1 MTDMADNPEL
11 QVRDR
16 GPGAALA
23 AARTAQNLSV
33 ADVARQLKLSVSQV
47 TALEAGEF
55 ERLPGPVFVRGFVRN
70 YARLLRLDPDR
81 LLDMLTDTPGAE
93 PKNQMPTARGIP
105 FPTSTVRRWPRLL
118 LLLVLLVVS
127 GLALY
132 EFRWRDG
139 AGFSPPGEPVT
150 AALVPDVKPPVA
162 ATEAPQVSTTNE
174 VSLQTEA
181 KPAAALQESAPG
193 AAVVLAE
200 PTPVG
205 PPAEG
210 ELHFTFSQDSWVQV
224 QEAGGRSVFTRL
236 NPAGTE
242 QRVTGKPPFALV
254 IGNAAGVRL
263 SYNQQAVDLE
273 PHIVRDGVA
282 RLTLK

>member
-47 TALEAGEF
+47 NALEAGEF

-70 YARLLRLDPDR
+70 YGRLLRLDPDR
-81 LLDMLTDTPGAE
+81 LLDTLTDTPGAE

-105 FPTSTVRRWPRLL
+105 FPTASVRRWPRLL

-132 EFRWRDG
+132 EFHWSDG
-139 AGFSPPGEPVT
+139 AGFSPPGEPLT
-150 AALVPDVKPPVA
+150 AAPAPNVNPPA
-162 ATEAPQVSTTNE
+162 ATEAPKVTANE
-174 VSLQTEA
+174 ASLRTEA
-181 KPAAALQESAPG
+181 KSMQESASG
-193 AAVVLAE
+193 AAVAPAE
-200 PTPVG
+200 PVPAG

-210 ELHFTFSQDSWVQV
+210 ELRFTFSQDSWVQV
-224 QEAGGRSVFTRL
+224 QEAGGRTIFTRL

-254 IGNAAGVRL
+254 VGNAAGVRL
-263 SYNQQAVDLE
+263 SYNQQAIDLE

-282 RLTLK
+282 RFKLK